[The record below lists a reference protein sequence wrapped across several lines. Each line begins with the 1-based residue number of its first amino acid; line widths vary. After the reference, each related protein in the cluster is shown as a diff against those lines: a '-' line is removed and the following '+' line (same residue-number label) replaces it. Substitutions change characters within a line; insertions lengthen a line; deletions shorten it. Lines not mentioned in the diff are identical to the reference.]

1 MLKLAQRCLILPIFL
16 NWLAKINIPEGQIS
30 NIAVGGLADI
40 TVPAYPDDKFSGMI
54 TRISPVAD
62 MPARTFAAE
71 VTVDNS
77 AGKLR
82 GGVYANVVVAAEPK
96 KRMRYRYSY
105 ERYCNA

>member
-1 MLKLAQRCLILPIFL
+1 MT
-16 NWLAKINIPEGQIS
+16 AKINIPEGQIS

-71 VTVDNS
+71 VTVDN
-77 AGKLR
+77 R
-82 GGVYANVVVAAEPK
+82 TVPVNYAAVFMPMLSLQPSR
-96 KRMRYRYSY
+96 KRMH
-105 ERYCNA
+105 